1 MKYGIDEA
9 LAQIEARGREM
20 KIQKKRK
27 QTALLAGMIAVLL
40 IMSSVAVYRRTG
52 IKPVEE
58 ISSSYGAFMLSEE
71 AGGYILVGVVSF
83 TFAVALTLVC
93 LRFAGRRKGSCGKGK
108 QDGLQEKAEE
118 EARESGN

>member
-9 LAQIEARGREM
+9 LAQIEARSREM

-40 IMSSVAVYRRTG
+40 IMSSVAIYRRTG

-93 LRFAGRRKGSCGKGK
+93 LRISRRIRENNGNGKP
-108 QDGLQEKAEE
+108 DNPNEAAEE
-118 EARESGN
+118 DVRKDEN